1 MSGARDE
8 ILGAIRSSLRRGE
21 TAVAPIEEVDARLAA
36 HPHGPIPA
44 RGDLPPGERVALF
57 CQMAEEVSTT
67 IARVASLA
75 EVPAAVAGFLADNN
89 LPAAVRLAPSPEL
102 EGLPWGETAPLLE
115 LASGAATP
123 GDQAS
128 VTGAFAAVAETG
140 SLMLLSGPEG
150 PTTLNFLPDTHFVVL
165 KASQVVGHYE
175 EAWARLRAARGGA
188 VLPRSVN
195 FITGPSRSADI
206 EQKIQLGAHGP
217 RNLHVVLVEDLEED

>member
-1 MSGARDE
+1 
-8 ILGAIRSSLRRGE
+8 
-21 TAVAPIEEVDARLAA
+21 V
-36 HPHGPIPA
+36 
-44 RGDLPPGERVALF
+44 
-57 CQMAEEVSTT
+57 
-67 IARVASLA
+67 
-75 EVPAAVAGFLADNN
+75 
-89 LPAAVRLAPSPEL
+89 
-102 EGLPWGETAPLLE
+102 
-115 LASGAATP
+115 
-123 GDQAS
+123 
-128 VTGAFAAVAETG
+128 
-140 SLMLLSGPEG
+140 G